1 MLPSRNVQQVYFML
15 TEYSPPVQ
23 NLKMATGGKKP
34 KYGGDKKVDEWLLNQ
49 VVKHVNHDEIGSFAR
64 DLEVPESVYSSI
76 TKEKDKT
83 FKVRVCVQ
91 QYN

>member
-1 MLPSRNVQQVYFML
+1 ML
-15 TEYSPPVQ
+15 TEYSPLEQ

-34 KYGGDKKVDEWLLNQ
+34 KYDGDKKVDEWLLNQ
-49 VVKHVNHDEIGSFAR
+49 VVKHVNHVEIGSFAR

>member
-1 MLPSRNVQQVYFML
+1 MTR
-15 TEYSPPVQ
+15 
-23 NLKMATGGKKP
+23 GKKE

-76 TKEKDKT
+76 TKDKDKA
-83 FKVRVCVQ
+83 FKVMSLLLTPILLKIRTKHLI
-91 QYN
+91 